1 MQQAVF
7 HFTQIFFVV
16 LVITVFGIVI
26 FAAIKNRDNNTNS
39 INDES
44 VSSKHTDKL

>member
-16 LVITVFGIVI
+16 LVIAVIGIVV
-26 FAAIKNRDNNTNS
+26 FAAIKNRDNGVDSVT
-39 INDES
+39 DES
-44 VSSKHTDKL
+44 APSKSTDKL